1 MDLGVSSSQLQ
12 SWRMNCKELQKNTKI
27 QEWQTKL
34 IAQREE
40 TADLREKVAN
50 CHEVVNKQERQR
62 QTSRQPKIDTL
73 VQRQAPNCLPM
84 QQSSELLQRRLVGR
98 CKRKTKDN
106 TRVDSGSFNV
116 ACTTRVNGSRRRNNN
131 FNHMESTQSQPR
143 VSFATTPPP
152 VTTST
157 TPLSPPQNG
166 QQVHVQLLITEATK
180 VREAGMFGSSKCDPY
195 VVVKTPSFGCV
206 HKTQPGNQE
215 QQLQKPHLEFEIAN
229 LK

>member
-1 MDLGVSSSQLQ
+1 MANEVHL
-12 SWRMNCKELQKNTKI
+12 
-27 QEWQTKL
+27 
-34 IAQREE
+34 AQREE
-40 TADLREKVAN
+40 TADLREKVAKLSRGG
-50 CHEVVNKQERQR
+50 E
-62 QTSRQPKIDTL
+62 QTGKTKTNFEAAKDN
-73 VQRQAPNCLPM
+73 PNCLPM

-229 LK
+229 LNFNSPFGEVISLVDESRW